1 MGFPSGSAVKNPP
14 HNTGGT
20 RDTGSISGLVGF
32 PGAGN
37 DNILEPEKFHA
48 QRSLLG
54 YSLWGRK
61 ESDTTKHEAT
71 KLKMADWQAVRWSL
85 LRPTQTGSHHRGN
98 PAGGVFAGCVSTAVS
113 PAPRHLSL
121 RSSHSANIC
130 WVEFDIIIRADPRD
144 LDPYCGWWT
153 ARQSVADCCAVE
165 KLKKSYMEPSRH
177 SFPCAPTPPLLKLSS
192 PRFNG

>member
-1 MGFPSGSAVKNPP
+1 MRDKQNTQGKVKGTSAVGLDGLGEDFLDGVLTLTRTWIAKWEGHQQGHGAPKPFTVFIVSRPFMGFPSGSAVKNPP

-71 KLKMADWQAVRWSL
+71 KLKMAD
-85 LRPTQTGSHHRGN
+85 
-98 PAGGVFAGCVSTAVS
+98 
-113 PAPRHLSL
+113 
-121 RSSHSANIC
+121 
-130 WVEFDIIIRADPRD
+130 
-144 LDPYCGWWT
+144 
-153 ARQSVADCCAVE
+153 
-165 KLKKSYMEPSRH
+165 
-177 SFPCAPTPPLLKLSS
+177 
-192 PRFNG
+192 